1 MQAAANGEPA
11 SDPMLDENGEEQQE
25 DEEILGQIVWDF
37 QKKDW
42 REDSDS
48 DELSILSDMEPSV
61 LQSAEPKDESDEAD
75 ITEVNEN

>member
-1 MQAAANGEPA
+1 
-11 SDPMLDENGEEQQE
+11 MLDENGEEQQE